1 MVEATTLGVQ
11 VFESSKEAAADVG
24 NFQSAI
30 VTHEGDIVVIKTE
43 NPKLKIQFNYVPM
56 LEFLYQLE
64 AERRKVK
71 MQK

>member
-1 MVEATTLGVQ
+1 MVEATTIGVQ
-11 VFESSKEAAADVG
+11 VFEGSKKDEG

-43 NPKLKIQFNYVPM
+43 NPKLKIQFSYVPM

-71 MQK
+71 MQKK